1 MRSVARGLGA
11 GAALVAAIAAAVVAA
26 AAQPAGAS
34 SYLKVGIYDEAQTL
48 YGPVERTYPALK
60 ALHVQVIRLNLYW
73 GGRFGVARSRPSVSA
88 DPADPAYDWD
98 LYDRTVDYAQQYGMT
113 VLFSIYGTP
122 GWANGGKGA
131 NVAPTNSADL
141 KAFAYAAARRY
152 SGTYEGPDGRLLPAV
167 RMWLAWNEPNNP
179 IFLAP
184 QYKRVGGKWVIQS
197 ALDYARI
204 CNAVYDGV
212 HRTLIAS
219 EKVAC
224 GVTGPRGNNGPT
236 GERPSVSPLAFLRA
250 MKKAGAKR
258 FDAYAHHP
266 YYGNP
271 SETPT
276 TKPRT
281 TNGASSTAITLAN
294 INLLITELT
303 KLYGNKRVWITEYGY
318 QTRPPDPIY
327 GVSYAL
333 QARYLTQSF
342 GIARK
347 NRRID
352 LMLWFLLRDEPTLAG
367 WQSGLYTVDWRKKP
381 AFNAFAALTR

>member
-1 MRSVARGLGA
+1 VRAVRRAL
-11 GAALVAAIAAAVVAA
+11 AAFIVAACCALAANAS
-26 AAQPAGAS
+26 PATGS
-34 SYLKVGIYDEAQTL
+34 RYLKIGIYDEAQTL

-60 ALHVQVIRLNLYW
+60 ALHTQVIRLNLYW
-73 GGRFGVARSRPSVSA
+73 GGRFGVARSRPSISA

-98 LYDRTVDYAQQYGMT
+98 LYDRTVDYAQQYGMK

-122 GWANGGKGA
+122 GWANGGKGM
-131 NVAPTNSADL
+131 NVAPTHAADL

-152 SGTYEGPDGRLLPAV
+152 SGTYEGADGRLLPAV

-179 IFLAP
+179 IFLRP
-184 QYKRVGGKWVIQS
+184 QYKRVSGRWVMQS

-212 HRTLIAS
+212 HRTLFAS
-219 EKVAC
+219 QRVAC
-224 GVTGPRGNNGPT
+224 GVTGPRGNNRPT
-236 GERPSVSPLAFLRA
+236 SDRPSISPLAFLRA
-250 MKKAGAKR
+250 MKRAGANR

-266 YYGNP
+266 YYGGP
-271 SETPT
+271 SESPT
-276 TKPRT
+276 TKPT
-281 TNGASSTAITLAN
+281 TANGALPTAVTLAN
-294 INLLITELT
+294 INVLIGELT

-333 QARYLTQSF
+333 QSRYLTQAF
-342 GIARK
+342 GIARS
-347 NRRID
+347 NPRID
-352 LMLWFLLRDEPTLAG
+352 LMLWFLLRDDPSLAG

-381 AFNAFAALTR
+381 AFNAFRALTGQS